1 MTQTVDY
8 EIVGSYNNQRFSS
21 IDAERSVNLF
31 EYIDPLGKK
40 PKSLIYTSGLTDTES
55 DFSSVTGG
63 FRAQFVFNNNEYSVI
78 GNTVFRISTS
88 NVVAILGTITGTSGY
103 VGVAANTFHI
113 LFVDGTHGYIW
124 DTMANTFT
132 QITDSSF
139 PAQPIDCDYM
149 DGFFIVANGQ
159 TNTFQLS
166 MFNQGLVWGPAA
178 NNFTTAFATNNQ
190 LTIGSSTISGPAGTQ
205 NFQTGVPVTLSNSGG
220 ALPTPLNN
228 TDTYY
233 AIFIDA
239 THIELATTYANAIA
253 GTEITLTGDGT
264 GTHTITS
271 LGELQLGSITSDT
284 GTIVA
289 CRVLHRRLFLFS
301 QFFTEV
307 WENAG
312 LGSNL
317 PFRRNNS
324 LLMEFGTPCIGSI
337 DTSFDILIFLAQS
350 RKGLGSVMKVTGVQP
365 IPISTLAL
373 DNQLSDYAAQGQI
386 ADCSGFMVQESN
398 IIFYRM
404 NFTLANH
411 TYVYNVSLSNPQA
424 PGGNLWHEE
433 EILNG
438 DRHPAQTSCYLNGVN
453 YVGNYAS
460 PIRYILDKNVYTN
473 DGEAIR
479 RMRITKAVVP
489 PGYQRIR
496 IDRLQIDLLQGH
508 LDVLVERHEDID
520 LLSELGFTLT
530 TESGTDIILE
540 QDADTFT
547 PEKSF
552 VFLSISK
559 DGGQT
564 YGYSVKA
571 PMGNVGQRT
580 FRTLWRKLGTTK
592 RGQAFVAKFEYFHDA
607 PFVCLGAS
615 WAIEILPE

>member
-8 EIVGSYNNQRFSS
+8 EIVGSFNNQRISS
-21 IDAERSVNLF
+21 IDAERSVNVF

-40 PKSLIYTSGLTDTES
+40 PKSLINTSGLVDTDS
-55 DFSSVTGG
+55 DFGIVTGG
-63 FRAQFVFNNNEYSVI
+63 FRAQFVFNNNEYNVI
-78 GNTVFRISTS
+78 GNSVFRVSPN
-88 NVVAILGTITGTSGY
+88 NVVALLGTIGTNTGY
-103 VGVAANTFHI
+103 VGVSANTFQI
-113 LFVDGTHGYIW
+113 LFVDGQHGYIW
-124 DTMANTFT
+124 DTMANTF
-132 QITDSSF
+132 ITISDTSF
-139 PAQPIDCDYM
+139 PVKPIDCDYL
-149 DGFFIVANGQ
+149 DGFFIVANGD

-166 MFNQGLVWGPAA
+166 MYNQGLVWGPAA
-178 NNFTTAFATNNQ
+178 NNFTTDFGTNNQ
-190 LTIGSSTISGPAGTQ
+190 LTIGSSTISGAAGTP

-220 ALPTPLNN
+220 TLPSPLNN

-233 AIFIDA
+233 SIFIDT

-253 GTEITLTGDGT
+253 GTAIVITNDGS
-264 GTHTITS
+264 GTNTITS
-271 LGELQLGSITSDT
+271 LGELQLGTITSDT

-289 CRVLHRRLFLFS
+289 CRTLHRRLFLFS

-337 DTSFDILIFLAQS
+337 DTSFDTMIFISQS
-350 RKGLGSVMKVTGVQP
+350 RKGLGSVMQIQGVQP
-365 IPISTLAL
+365 VPISNLSL
-373 DNQLSDYAAQGQI
+373 DAKLSEYAALGKI
-386 ADCSGFMVQESN
+386 SDCSGFMIQENN

-404 NFTLANH
+404 NFTAANH
-411 TYVYNVSLSNPQA
+411 TYVYNATLSNPSSEQ
-424 PGGNLWHEE
+424 GKLWHEE

-438 DRHPAQTSCYLNGVN
+438 DRHPSQTSCYLSGIN
-453 YVGNYAS
+453 YVGSYNS
-460 PIRYILDKNVYTN
+460 PVRYTLDPNIYTN

-496 IDRLQIDLLQGH
+496 IDRLQIDLLQGNIAD
-508 LDVLVERHEDID
+508 LNEIHEDLD
-520 LLSELGFTLT
+520 LFTELSATIL
-530 TESGTDIILE
+530 TESGVDIILD
-540 QDADTFT
+540 QDLDIQN
-547 PEKSF
+547 PQDLF

-571 PMGNVGQRT
+571 PMGKVGQRT
-580 FRTLWRKLGTTK
+580 ARTLWRKLGTIP
-592 RGQAFVAKFEYFHDA
+592 RGQAFVAKFEFFQA
-607 PFVCLGAS
+607 VPFVIMGAS
-615 WAIEILPE
+615 WAMEVLPE